1 MEVNT
6 MAVMALVISENGFG
20 KLVSPDEFREQKRG
34 GGGVTGFKVTEDTGN
49 VAVVLR
55 VETGKSERVLV
66 YTAQGRAILTP
77 VDDISVRSRSAG
89 GVKLISLA
97 EGDKVVAAAI

>member
-1 MEVNT
+1 
-6 MAVMALVISENGFG
+6 MALMALVITKNGFG

-34 GGGVTGFKVTEDTGN
+34 GGGVTGFKVTEDSGN

-55 VETGKSERVLV
+55 VETGICERVLV
-66 YTAQGRAILTP
+66 YTAQGKAILTP
-77 VDDISVRSRSAG
+77 VDDISGRSRSAG

-97 EGDKVVAAAI
+97 EGDKVVGAAF